1 MSGGEDIL
9 AARRLLR
16 ARHGAALATLSTKL
30 AGHPFA
36 TAVDYFTDH
45 AARPVFLISNLAEHT
60 RNMAADPRVSLL
72 VQGTASDVQAS
83 PRLTVV
89 GEAGGVTEDE
99 ANALKSRYLRYFPEA
114 ANYFELD
121 FFFCRVQPRQLRYV
135 GGFGIARWIAP
146 GDFLS
151 VEDGWL
157 QAEDGL
163 LTRFSREGLIGVD
176 CDGFDLRAGQ
186 QIRRID
192 FAAPLESPA
201 QAGDAVAAALV

>member
-1 MSGGEDIL
+1 MSGNEDIL

-16 ARHGAALATLSTKL
+16 AQHGAALATLSHKL
-30 AGHPFA
+30 DGHPFA

-72 VQGTASDVQAS
+72 VQGAASDVQAN

-89 GEAGGVTEDE
+89 GEAGGVAESE
-99 ANALKSRYLRYFPEA
+99 AEVLKVRYLRYFPEA

-121 FFFCRVQPRQLRYV
+121 FFFCRIQPRQLRYV

-146 GDFLS
+146 GDFLAN
-151 VEDGWL
+151 ENAWP
-157 QAEDGL
+157 QAEDDL
-163 LTRFSREGLIGVD
+163 LARFSRDGLIGVD
-176 CDGFDLRAGQ
+176 CDGFDLRVDQ

-192 FAAPLESPA
+192 FAAPLGDPA
-201 QAGDAVAAALV
+201 LAGDAVAGLLK